1 MPILSSG
8 PSLLSEDDFEN
19 PEELKARVP
28 RRWEAATE
36 GTVYGRDYSKARE
49 EHHERVVETAKK
61 ALRERDEEITAR
73 KERKEEL
80 RSGELYNHDAVEE
93 LREAQERLAEVRE
106 KVKAERKSLSSLR
119 QKREALKD
127 RLFEARV
134 SEKVADVFDEAET
147 ESAPDL
153 ESKIEEVEAEL
164 AETEAFVDKASEIED
179 EAAARVREAREEA
192 LSVAE
197 EMAAGVLEQQVEL
210 LRRVMETQ
218 ETLSRLAEEASMA
231 GLGLGQVGFTKALE
245 GKIELFESFIKDAK
259 ADE

>member
-1 MPILSSG
+1 MPILSTG
-8 PSLLSEDDFEN
+8 PSLLSEDDFDN

-61 ALRERDEEITAR
+61 ALRERDEQITAR

-80 RSGELYNHDAVEE
+80 RSGELYNHEAVEE
-93 LREAQERLAEVRE
+93 LRRAQERLEDVRE
-106 KVKAERKSLSSLR
+106 QIQAERKSLSRLR
-119 QKREALKD
+119 RRRESLKD

-134 SEKVADVFDEAET
+134 SQKVEGILGGDEAADVSEIEA
-147 ESAPDL
+147 
-153 ESKIEEVEAEL
+153 KIEEVEAEL
-164 AETEAFVDKASEIED
+164 AETEAFVDKAAEIEE
-179 EAAARVREAREEA
+179 EAAARVREAREDA

-210 LRRVMETQ
+210 LRRVTETQ

-231 GLGLGQVGFTKALE
+231 GLDLGQVGVTKALE
-245 GKIELFESFIKDAK
+245 GKIELFESFITDAK
-259 ADE
+259 GNE